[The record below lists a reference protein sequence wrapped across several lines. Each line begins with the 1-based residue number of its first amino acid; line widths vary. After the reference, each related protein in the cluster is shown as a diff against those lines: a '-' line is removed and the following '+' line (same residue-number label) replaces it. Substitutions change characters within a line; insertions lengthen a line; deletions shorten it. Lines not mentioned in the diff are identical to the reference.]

1 VIGDIACFVD
11 TPGNCTKID
20 DSSRPDCPVAI
31 AFFNRL
37 QNVLKNDDDQM
48 VPLGEHPDTSAFH
61 YWVKCPFAIITVNNG
76 YGKGYCNNR

>member
-1 VIGDIACFVD
+1 VIGDIARFVE

-48 VPLGEHPDTSAFH
+48 VASMVHYPLLTSLH
-61 YWVKCPFAIITVNNG
+61 NKKVRIR
-76 YGKGYCNNR
+76 NREELLSRFD